1 MDSVATSSHL
11 PALDDPHER
20 TGVGQDLQATLYDLV
35 NLSLIGK
42 QLHWVV
48 VGPLF
53 RPLHLHLDELV
64 DSWRDLAD
72 AVAERAVALG
82 FIPDGQ
88 VEAVAAGSQI
98 ASVAREPIEDHRVVW
113 ELVGRIAKVSELARA
128 RGPKPSH
135 WQLTLTMAGTVA
147 VVNGTVIGAFAG
159 LLLQTLGVG
168 SLVLTLVA
176 GATVGAVAVVI
187 QRGRHRRALDAAS
200 PDAIDQ
206 AAIFAPAPH
215 KTETA

>member
-1 MDSVATSSHL
+1 VLAFIGITTFERLVQSS
-11 PALDDPHER
+11 
-20 TGVGQDLQATLYDLV
+20 
-35 NLSLIGK
+35 
-42 QLHWVV
+42 
-48 VGPLF
+48 
-53 RPLHLHLDELV
+53 
-64 DSWRDLAD
+64 
-72 AVAERAVALG
+72 
-82 FIPDGQ
+82 
-88 VEAVAAGSQI
+88 
-98 ASVAREPIEDHRVVW
+98 IEDIAYARRIGLLRGFYL
-113 ELVGRIAKVSELARA
+113 ELAPELEPYFALARA
-128 RGPKPSH
+128 TSDGQHPAETPKPSH

-215 KTETA
+215 ETETN